1 MKNQFTEL
9 KIVTYKKMKNFDPEK
24 ALAEKL
30 ALHEDTWNEDLHSV
44 KGGFKRE
51 DYCFRGSGPNRFE
64 ECCGDK
70 TTFPFNQ
77 PRRTNQCCEG
87 TEAKPEGTCT
97 Y

>member
-1 MKNQFTEL
+1 MLRIKRL
-9 KIVTYKKMKNFDPEK
+9 KNFDPEK

-30 ALHEDTWNEDLHSV
+30 ALHEDTWDENLHSV